1 MAIRKNSRL
10 TKNHILAISAKLLL
24 EQGYRATTMK
34 QIADAAE
41 VSVSSVQNFFHSKE
55 GLLAALVQI
64 MFAGQFGAAR
74 KYAEGDLS
82 NVYTYAAETA
92 LQLVLTE
99 RYENLWE
106 IYTEAYTMP
115 ETVEYIYQNMAKELK
130 NIFGD
135 RFPDYEE
142 SEFYEMEIGTAALM
156 CGYMAKPCDVYFP
169 LHRKIER
176 FLTASLR
183 VYCISEEEIDQ
194 ILIFIRSLDLNKLVD
209 KVLAEMF
216 DRLESYFE
224 CDFSDAQSSTGSAI

>member
-1 MAIRKNSRL
+1 MATRKNRMP
-10 TKNHILAISAKLLL
+10 TRNHILAISAKLLL
-24 EQGYRATTMK
+24 EQGYRATTIK

-55 GLLAALVQI
+55 GLLTALVEI

-74 KYAEGDLS
+74 KSAEGNVS

-92 LQLVLTE
+92 IQLVLTE
-99 RYENLWE
+99 RDENLRE

-115 ETVEYIYQNMAKELK
+115 EIVEYIQQNTAKELWS
-130 NIFGD
+130 IFGD

-142 SEFYEMEIGTAALM
+142 SEFYEMEIGTSALM
-156 CGYMAKPCDVYFP
+156 CGYMAKRCDFYFP

-183 VYCISEEEIDQ
+183 VYCISEEEIGR
-194 ILIFIRSLDLNKLVD
+194 ILTFIRSLDLNKLAD
-209 KVLAEMF
+209 EVLAEMF
-216 DRLESYFE
+216 DRLENYFE
-224 CDFSDAQSSTGSAI
+224 CDFSAVRSST